1 VDRASCVGVIRTGDR
16 WGGVA
21 HREIVLRV
29 SDFQI
34 RLWSAGDYPIVARH
48 LRPIAVETVTAAG
61 VARGD
66 RVLDVATGDGNAA
79 IECARRGASVVAI
92 DLTPKQI
99 VLAKERCA
107 AEGVEVDLRVGNAM
121 ALEVEADSFD
131 VVLSVLG
138 VIFAPDP
145 DVAIAELARAVRP
158 GGVVALASWML
169 GGWSS
174 AWRQCLAEVVPG
186 AVGRSPTDDWGD
198 AEIVARR
205 LTACGLTA
213 EVSRRPFSWTFRSVD
228 VAIDVLS
235 SASPPHVTALTK
247 AAEAGVADEL
257 RVRFAAIVEEAN
269 EATDGSC
276 SLPAPWLLAVATP
289 STP

>member
-1 VDRASCVGVIRTGDR
+1 M
-16 WGGVA
+16 
-21 HREIVLRV
+21 LRV
-29 SDFQI
+29 SDAQI
-34 RLWSAGDYPIVARH
+34 RLWSAGDYTIVARH
-48 LRPIAVETVTAAG
+48 LQPIAVDTVAAAG

-99 VLAKERCA
+99 ARAKERCA
-107 AEGVEVDLRVGNAM
+107 AEGVEVDLRVGDAM
-121 ALEVEADSFD
+121 ALGVDDDSFD

-138 VIFAPDP
+138 VMFAPDP
-145 DVAIAELARAVRP
+145 DVAVAELARAVRP

-174 AWRQCLAEVVPG
+174 AWRRCVEEVVPG
-186 AVGRSPTDDWGD
+186 AVGPSPTDEWGD
-198 AEIVARR
+198 AETIARR
-205 LTACGLTA
+205 LTASGLTA

-228 VAIDVLS
+228 VAIDFLS
-235 SASPPHVTALTK
+235 SASPMHVTALAK
-247 AAEAGVADEL
+247 AAEAGVANEL
-257 RVRFAAIVEEAN
+257 RVRLAAIVEEAN

-276 SLPAPWLLAVATP
+276 SLPAPWLLAVAT
-289 STP
+289 TN